1 MKPGHSGSLTIGI
14 ALILLAGLTF
24 ATLDSLGKQLMATLP
39 VVQVLWARYVVHT
52 VFSTGYLVTTSGPR
66 FMRTRRP
73 VLHFLRGMALL
84 SASACVYA
92 ALAHVPIA
100 DVTAIVFFSPFVI
113 TLLSVIFLK
122 ERIGLHRIGAL
133 VCGMAG
139 VILIIRPGFGDTG
152 VYHFL
157 ALAASVANAVYIL
170 LTRQLSEP
178 DEREAAQFHTTAA
191 GAVIL
196 TFVVFPAWVTPGPGD
211 AALLVLLGALATVG
225 HFLLLRGFAH
235 ASASL
240 LSPFLYGQVVFA
252 ALYSWY
258 WFGDPLAPTMVVGT
272 VLLVASGI
280 YVWWRENRP

>member
-1 MKPGHSGSLTIGI
+1 MKTGQGGSLTIGI
-14 ALILLAGLTF
+14 VLILAAGFTF
-24 ATLDSLGKQLMATLP
+24 ATLDSLGKQMMATLP
-39 VVQVLWARYVVHT
+39 VLQVLWARYAVHT
-52 VFSTGYLVTTSGPR
+52 LFSTGYLVATTGPR
-66 FMRTRRP
+66 FLRTRRP
-73 VLHFLRGMALL
+73 LLHFLRGMALL
-84 SASACVYA
+84 TASVCAYA

-122 ERIGLHRIGAL
+122 ERIGLHRIAAL

-139 VILIIRPGFGDTG
+139 VMLIIRPGFGDTG
-152 VYHFL
+152 IHHVL

-170 LTRQLSEP
+170 LTRQLAEP
-178 DEREAAQFHTTAA
+178 GEREAAQFHTTAA

-196 TFVVFPAWVTPGPGD
+196 TLVVIPSWVTPGLVD

-225 HFLLLRGFAH
+225 HFMLLRGFAH

-258 WFGDPLAPTMVVGT
+258 WFGDPLAPTMVAGT
-272 VLLVASGI
+272 AILMASGL
-280 YVWWRENRP
+280 YVWWRENRA

>member
-1 MKPGHSGSLTIGI
+1 MKTGHGGSLTIGI
-14 ALILLAGLTF
+14 VLMLLAGFTF
-24 ATLDSLGKQLMATLP
+24 ATLDSLGKQLMAVLP

-52 VFSTGYLVTTSGPR
+52 VFSTGYLASTTGRR
-66 FMRTRRP
+66 FLLTRRP
-73 VLHFLRGMALL
+73 VLHLLRGMALL
-84 SASACVYA
+84 TASACVYA

-122 ERIGLHRIGAL
+122 ERIGVHRIGAL

-157 ALAASVANAVYIL
+157 ALAGSVANAIYIL
-170 LTRQLSEP
+170 LTRQLADP
-178 DEREAAQFHTTAA
+178 TEREAAQFHTTAV
-191 GAVIL
+191 GALIL
-196 TFVVFPAWVTPGPGD
+196 TVVVVPAWVTPGLAD

-225 HFLLLRGFAH
+225 HFMLLRGFAH

-240 LSPFLYGQVVFA
+240 LSPFLYGQVIFA
-252 ALYSWY
+252 ALYSWF
-258 WFGDPLAPTMVVGT
+258 WFGDPLAPTMIAGT
-272 VLLVASGI
+272 VLLVASGLYI
-280 YVWWRENRP
+280 WWRENRA

>member
-1 MKPGHSGSLTIGI
+1 MKAGHSGSLTIGI

-122 ERIGLHRIGAL
+122 ERIGIHRIGAL

-152 VYHFL
+152 IYHFL
-157 ALAASVANAVYIL
+157 ALGASVANAAYIL
-170 LTRQLSEP
+170 LTRQLAEP
-178 DEREAAQFHTTAA
+178 AEREAAQFHTTAA

-196 TFVVFPAWVTPGPGD
+196 TLVVVPAWVTPGPGD

-225 HFLLLRGFAH
+225 HFLLLRAFAH

-258 WFGDPLAPTMVVGT
+258 WFGDPLAPTMVAGT
-272 VLLVASGI
+272 LLLVASGL
-280 YVWWRENRP
+280 YVWWRENRA